1 MSSGG
6 DIIRKRIV
14 LVTGCGKKKEDKP
27 QVAGLLYKSS
37 RIRHLYRRSKELGI
51 PFYILSAKYGLVDSN
66 DVIEPYDQIM
76 TKERINELKS
86 QVSGILRNFDVV
98 IFFKGGVRK
107 EYRTLIEMVCDEL
120 GIELIEFG
128 YGNMGDIR
136 KLDEI
141 LKSVIEDRE

>member
-1 MSSGG
+1 M
-6 DIIRKRIV
+6 
-14 LVTGCGKKKEDKP
+14 
-27 QVAGLLYKSS
+27 
-37 RIRHLYRRSKELGI
+37 YRRSKELGI